1 MAERAN
7 LGVLLLQLGTPAEPT
22 ESSVREYLKEFLS
35 DRRVIDAPRAIWLP
49 VLHLSVLRK
58 RPAQSAALY
67 QKIWTPEGS
76 PLLVISERQA
86 RAVESLLQT
95 RDGIR
100 AVVRVGMRYGQP
112 SIANAL
118 DDFLAQGLD
127 RIVAVPMY
135 PQYAGASTGSSLER
149 LFDLA
154 ARRRVVP
161 SLSVVPPYFHDEGY
175 IRAQAAVARETIE
188 REDAGNDHLVI
199 SFHGLPKRFADEGD
213 PYRDHCEATAAKL
226 VCALGWDRSRVTM
239 TYQSQF
245 GKEEWLGPKTDVVL
259 DQLAASHARVIVTN
273 PGFTADC
280 LETIEEIGMTGRE
293 RFLERGGEKFT
304 RVPCLNDHPAWIE
317 VLVNL
322 ITNPTHGGHGGDGGH
337 GSVPRRAFYRKA

>member
-1 MAERAN
+1 VAERPD

-35 DRRVIDAPRAIWLP
+35 DRRVIDTPRAIWLP
-49 VLHLSVLRK
+49 ILHLSVLRT

-67 QKIWTPEGS
+67 QKIWTKDGS
-76 PLLVISERQA
+76 PLLVISDQQA
-86 RAVESLLQT
+86 RAVESLLAS
-95 RDGIR
+95 RDGVR
-100 AVVRVGMRYGQP
+100 AMVRVGMRYGQP
-112 SIANAL
+112 SIARAL
-118 DDFLAQGLD
+118 EDLLTQGLN

-161 SLSVVPPYFHDEGY
+161 SISVVPPYFDDERY
-175 IRAQAAVARETIE
+175 IRALAAITRETVE
-188 REDAGNDHLVI
+188 REDAEKDHLVI
-199 SFHGLPKRFADEGD
+199 SYHGLPKRFADEGD
-213 PYRDHCEATAAKL
+213 PYRDHCEATTEKL
-226 VCALGWDRSRVTM
+226 VCALGWNRARFTM

-245 GKEEWLGPKTDVVL
+245 GKEEWLGPKTDIVL
-259 DQLAASHARVIVTN
+259 DELAESHARVVVVN

-304 RVPCLNDHPAWIE
+304 RVPCLNDHPEWIHG
-317 VLVNL
+317 LANL
-322 ITNPTHGGHGGDGGH
+322 ITNSTHGGNGG
-337 GSVPRRAFYRKA
+337 